1 MWGPVEPQGRK
12 KERGKRDEGQEREEA
27 LRFAEEILRSDQKD
41 LRSVLYRDI
50 LLNALKAKRDEL
62 DILDLKVISRAM
74 AEFRYAARV
83 FKPYRGVRKVSIFG
97 SAREKK
103 GHPYYELAVRL
114 GRLLVGKGFMVITGA
129 AEGIM
134 RAGIEGAGPENSF
147 GVNILLPFE
156 KGPARVIQDDP
167 KVINFRYFF
176 TRKVF
181 FVMEADA
188 VALFPGGFGTHDEG
202 FEVLTLLQTGKA
214 PPMPVVLMELPGER
228 YWETWDRFV
237 RDQLLARGFV
247 SPEDLR
253 LYRIVHSA
261 EEAAD
266 WIASYYSTYHSSRLV
281 RNRLVIRLERE
292 LSDAQV
298 SLLNERFRDLVTSGK
313 ISKTAALDAERDEPH
328 LRSKPRLVFACR
340 LGRAGRLNEMIL
352 AINEFGRPRP
362 S

>member
-62 DILDLKVISRAM
+62 DILDLKVINRAM

-134 RAGIEGAGPENSF
+134 RAGIEGPGQGDPGRSEGDQLPLLLHPQGLLRHGGRCGRPLPRRIRDSRRGLRGPH
-147 GVNILLPFE
+147 P
-156 KGPARVIQDDP
+156 PADREG
-167 KVINFRYFF
+167 
-176 TRKVF
+176 T
-181 FVMEADA
+181 ADA
-188 VALFPGGFGTHDEG
+188 
-202 FEVLTLLQTGKA
+202 
-214 PPMPVVLMELPGER
+214 
-228 YWETWDRFV
+228 
-237 RDQLLARGFV
+237 
-247 SPEDLR
+247 
-253 LYRIVHSA
+253 
-261 EEAAD
+261 
-266 WIASYYSTYHSSRLV
+266 
-281 RNRLVIRLERE
+281 
-292 LSDAQV
+292 
-298 SLLNERFRDLVTSGK
+298 
-313 ISKTAALDAERDEPH
+313 
-328 LRSKPRLVFACR
+328 
-340 LGRAGRLNEMIL
+340 GRAHG
-352 AINEFGRPRP
+352 AP
-362 S
+362 